1 MNSFGSFTIG
11 AVLGAAALL
20 GLAFYTDP
28 DSKALKEKFLK
39 NHEEPDV
46 DSMESADQ
54 SEKEECTENISGN
67 ENKETSSSDPVKNV

>member
-1 MNSFGSFTIG
+1 MNSFGFFTIG

-39 NHEEPDV
+39 NHEETDV

-54 SEKEECTENISGN
+54 SE
-67 ENKETSSSDPVKNV
+67 

>member
-46 DSMESADQ
+46 DPMESADQ
-54 SEKEECTENISGN
+54 SEQECSENISGN
-67 ENKETSSSDPVKNV
+67 ENKETYSSDPVKNV